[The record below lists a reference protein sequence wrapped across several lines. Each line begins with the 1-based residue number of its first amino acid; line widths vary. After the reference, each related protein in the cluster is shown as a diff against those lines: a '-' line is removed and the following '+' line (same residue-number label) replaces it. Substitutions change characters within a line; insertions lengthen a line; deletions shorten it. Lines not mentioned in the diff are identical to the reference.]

1 MGELT
6 QNLVDLVLKERK
18 QSVYVPENSCLLFP
32 SDKPVWKN
40 WVRHIINTSFIF
52 FCKDVAGVSLTAQ
65 LFSYPTSNL
74 VLAALSSNIST
85 QVACTEH
92 CPLCR

>member
-1 MGELT
+1 MNINGELKMGELT
-6 QNLVDLVLKERK
+6 QNLVALVLKERK

-52 FCKDVAGVSLTAQ
+52 FCKDVAADGKVTK
-65 LFSYPTSNL
+65 
-74 VLAALSSNIST
+74 
-85 QVACTEH
+85 
-92 CPLCR
+92 